1 MRRSRGT
8 EMEPC
13 FLLPLGKTSW
23 PSKAGLAHEDRATTM
38 DIEMQPPRPL
48 SSKVDQKD
56 SQQSSVTN
64 LNPPEF
70 QR

>member
-23 PSKAGLAHEDRATTM
+23 PSKAGLAHEDKATTM
-38 DIEMQPPRPL
+38 DIEMQPLRPP
-48 SSKVDQKD
+48 SKVDPKD
-56 SQQSSVTN
+56 PQQSSVTN